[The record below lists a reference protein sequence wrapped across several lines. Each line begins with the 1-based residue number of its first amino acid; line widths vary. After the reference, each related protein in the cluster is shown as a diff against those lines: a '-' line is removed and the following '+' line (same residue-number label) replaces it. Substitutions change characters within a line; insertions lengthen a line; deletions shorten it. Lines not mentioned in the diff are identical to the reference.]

1 MSEWLWPLQKLIN
14 DGLEY
19 DLASKEKVKN
29 LAGKTLVLETKEP
42 NLSISVS
49 IESDGFVFLQPEKVV
64 PFDALVAGK
73 ASDLFAVMRAED
85 RTAAMM
91 AHQISIEGDTRTFFT
106 LQEIMSHLDLDWEMA
121 IGDKIGD
128 TAAHFVADGLKLF
141 GSMLKNQ
148 VTSFERTSRN
158 YFREESQL
166 FVQSD
171 LWRPHKDAVQQ
182 LRMDADRM
190 AAKIRKLA
198 ATRTAPTD
206 SGNKH

>member
-19 DLASKEKVKN
+19 DLPSKQKVAK

-42 NLSISVS
+42 NLSISVT

-73 ASDLFAVMRAED
+73 TSDLFAVMRAED

-106 LQEIMSHLDLDWEMA
+106 IQEIMAHLDIDWEMA
-121 IGDKIGD
+121 LGDKIGD
-128 TAAHFVADGLKLF
+128 TAAHFVADGIKLF
-141 GSMLKNQ
+141 GSLLKNQ
-148 VTSFERTSRN
+148 ITSFERTSRN

-166 FVQSD
+166 FVQAN
-171 LWRPHKDAVQQ
+171 LWQPHKDAVQQ
-182 LRMDADRM
+182 LRMDTDRL

-198 ATRTAPTD
+198 ATRTAPIET
-206 SGNKH
+206 GNKH